1 MSTAWDVIVVGARVA
16 GAATALALAR
26 AGMRVLCVD
35 RGAYGSDTLS
45 THALL
50 RPGVMALS
58 HLGLRGE
65 LAAAGTPLLHATTF
79 DYGDG
84 DRVTVPIKPS
94 PGAAALIAPRRT
106 VLDRLLVDAA
116 RRAGAVVEFGGRV
129 TGVLE
134 DPAGRACGVSVTAAG
149 GVRRTE
155 RAALVV
161 GADGRSS
168 AVARA
173 VGSAELWRGRHA
185 TTFLYGYWPS
195 EENAGYEWFYRPGV
209 AAGMIPTNGGDT
221 CVFVGGP
228 AGLVEPL
235 VRGHGAT
242 EALGVLA
249 GRMGLGSRVR
259 PDRRTSAV
267 VVARGLPPSYLR
279 RAVGPGWALVGDAG
293 SWLDPMSTHGMT
305 AALRDAQLLSSVI
318 RSAPAPGP
326 RQDWALADYQDARD
340 HLTRPMLGPA
350 DEIASFAW
358 SRDRVQVVLRA
369 LAAAMADEVDAMA
382 APAPAA

>member
-1 MSTAWDVIVVGARVA
+1 MNRTWDVIVVGARVA
-16 GAATALALAR
+16 GAATALASAR

-58 HLGLRGE
+58 QLGLDGE
-65 LAAAGTPLLHATTF
+65 LAAAGTPRLHATTF

-94 PGAAALIAPRRT
+94 PGAEALIAPRRT

-116 RRAGAVVEFGGRV
+116 RRAGAVVEFGARV

-134 DPAGRACGVSVTAAG
+134 DPPGRACGVSVTAS

-173 VGSAELWRGRHA
+173 VGSVELWRGRHA

-195 EENAGYEWFYRPGV
+195 DKDAGYEWFYRPGV

-228 AGLVEPL
+228 AGFVEPL
-235 VRGHGAT
+235 VRRHGAT
-242 EALGVLA
+242 EAFGVVV
-249 GRMGLGSRVR
+249 GRMGLRSRVQ
-259 PDRRTSAV
+259 PGRRTSPV

-305 AALRDAQLLSSVI
+305 AALRDAQLLSGAI
-318 RSAPAPGP
+318 RSAPSPGP
-326 RQDWALADYQDARD
+326 RQQRALAAYQDARD
-340 HLTRPMLGPA
+340 HLTRPMLEPA

-358 SRDRVQVVLRA
+358 SRDRIQVVLRA
-369 LAAAMADEVDAMA
+369 LARAMADEVDAMA
-382 APAPAA
+382 APASVA